1 MISKGS
7 LFSRMTDLRKIVIA
21 AESEIPAE
29 LQKSWNCSFVLSST
43 LMQIVRMKVSFF
55 VRDESILNA

>member
-1 MISKGS
+1 
-7 LFSRMTDLRKIVIA
+7 MTDFRKIVIA
-21 AESEIPAE
+21 AERDIPAE

-55 VRDESILNA
+55 ARDESILNA

>member
-7 LFSRMTDLRKIVIA
+7 LFSRMTDFRKIVIA
-21 AESEIPAE
+21 AERDIPAE

-55 VRDESILNA
+55 ARDESILNA